1 MMKKEKTGFLEQKI
15 FSNLSR
21 AEQYT
26 GAEVSE
32 KDQEIIHELAEQLRD
47 KKEEK

>member
-1 MMKKEKTGFLEQKI
+1 MKKEKTGFLEQKI

-26 GAEVSE
+26 GAEISE
-32 KDQEIIHELAEQLRD
+32 KDRETIHEMAEQLRG

>member
-1 MMKKEKTGFLEQKI
+1 MKKEKTGFLEQKI
-15 FSNLSR
+15 FGNLSR

-26 GAEVSE
+26 GKEVSE
-32 KDQEIIHELAEQLRD
+32 KDQEAIHELAEQLRD

>member
-1 MMKKEKTGFLEQKI
+1 MSESKKGFLEQKI

-26 GAEVSE
+26 GVEVSE
-32 KDQEIIHELAEQLRD
+32 ENQEAIHEMAEQLRN

>member
-1 MMKKEKTGFLEQKI
+1 MKKENKGFLEQKI

-26 GAEVSE
+26 GVEVSE
-32 KDQEIIHELAEQLRD
+32 KDQEAIHEMAEQLRD
-47 KKEEK
+47 KKEK

>member
-1 MMKKEKTGFLEQKI
+1 MSESKAGFLEQKI

-26 GAEVSE
+26 GVEVSE
-32 KDQEIIHELAEQLRD
+32 KDQEAIHEMAEQLKD

>member
-1 MMKKEKTGFLEQKI
+1 MKNEKTGFLEQKI

-26 GAEVSE
+26 GVEVSE
-32 KDQEIIHELAEQLRD
+32 ENREAIHEMAEQLRD
-47 KKEEK
+47 KKEEE

>member
-1 MMKKEKTGFLEQKI
+1 MKKEKTGFLEQKI

-32 KDQEIIHELAEQLRD
+32 KDQEAIHELAEQLRD